1 MTSGKRKEQNCFR
14 QFLLIS
20 ACAGASV
27 AYAGGIQT
35 LDVVEVSASDAQDLV
50 GVASAASEGNVT
62 ARQLENRPLLRPAE
76 VLEVVPGL
84 IVSQH
89 SGDGKANQY
98 YLRGFNLDHGT
109 DFATSLLGMPVNMPT
124 HAHGQGYADLQFLI
138 PELVDRMQYR
148 KGPYA
153 VDAGDFASAGSAAI
167 DYARKLEQDFVD
179 LSVGSHG
186 YRRALLAGS
195 PTVGDGNLLYALEWA
210 GNNGP
215 WSMPEDLDKLN
226 GLLRY
231 SQGTRAN
238 GWSVAAMAYT
248 AKWASTDQVPLRA
261 VEAGLISRY
270 GNLDPS
276 DGGRTHRYSLSGEWS
291 RRDERGWLR
300 GNAYAMDYGLNL
312 WSNFTYCT
320 LGCNPGP
327 GDQFEQE
334 DRRKVYGFNL
344 AQTWFGDWIARGA
357 DFTLGLQSRLDDIG
371 KLGLYTTTARQRWGT
386 VAQDRVRE
394 RSVSLYAESQV
405 QWLDT
410 LRSVVG
416 WRKDFYSFDVSA
428 DTPANSGKADASI
441 GSPKLS
447 LILGPWNRTEYY
459 LNMGYGFHS
468 NDARGITV
476 KTNPDFRDPA
486 YGTPV
491 AGSTPL
497 VRTKGYEVGVRSALI
512 PGLQSSLSL
521 WRLDIASELVFSGD
535 AGTTEPSFPSRRT
548 GIEWANYWMPNPAT
562 IVDADLSLS
571 KARYTRADE
580 SVSGDEVPGA
590 IRKVA
595 SVGVSY
601 DAGGKWSGGVRLR
614 YFGPRPLIEDDSV
627 RSKGSTL
634 VNLRGSYRID
644 PRVKLS
650 VDVLNA
656 FNRKVSDI
664 DYYYSSQLSGE
675 SAPVND
681 IHTHPAEPR
690 TFRLSLRVGF

>member
-1 MTSGKRKEQNCFR
+1 MQGCCGFRGGRASWQSFPMKSGKRKERNCFR
-14 QFLLIS
+14 QFLLAS

-27 AYAGGIQT
+27 AHGGGMQT

-109 DFATSLLGMPVNMPT
+109 DFATRLLGMPVNMPT
-124 HAHGQGYADLQFLI
+124 HAHGQGYSDLQFLI
-138 PELVDRMQYR
+138 PELVDSMQYR

-153 VDAGDFASAGSAAI
+153 AEVGDFASAGSAAI
-167 DYARKLEQDFVD
+167 DYARKLDQDFVD

-195 PTVGDGNLLYALEWA
+195 PAVGDGHLLYALEWA

-291 RRDERGWLR
+291 RKDERGWLR
-300 GNAYAMDYGLNL
+300 GNVYAMDYGLNL

-334 DRRKVYGFNL
+334 DRRQVYGFNV
-344 AQTWFGDWIARGA
+344 AQTWYGDWLARGA

-371 KLGLYTTTARQRWGT
+371 KLGLYATTARQRWGT

-394 RSVSLYAESQV
+394 RSISLYAESQI
-405 QWLDT
+405 QWLDW
-410 LRSVVG
+410 LRSSVG
-416 WRKDFYSFDVSA
+416 WRKDFYTFDVSA
-428 DTPANSGKADASI
+428 DTPANSDKVDASI

-447 LILGPWNRTEYY
+447 LIFGPWNKTEYY

-476 KTNPDFRDPA
+476 KTNPDFRDP
-486 YGTPV
+486 G
-491 AGSTPL
+491 
-497 VRTKGYEVGVRSALI
+497 
-512 PGLQSSLSL
+512 
-521 WRLDIASELVFSGD
+521 
-535 AGTTEPSFPSRRT
+535 
-548 GIEWANYWMPNPAT
+548 
-562 IVDADLSLS
+562 
-571 KARYTRADE
+571 
-580 SVSGDEVPGA
+580 
-590 IRKVA
+590 
-595 SVGVSY
+595 
-601 DAGGKWSGGVRLR
+601 
-614 YFGPRPLIEDDSV
+614 FG
-627 RSKGSTL
+627 
-634 VNLRGSYRID
+634 
-644 PRVKLS
+644 
-650 VDVLNA
+650 
-656 FNRKVSDI
+656 
-664 DYYYSSQLSGE
+664 
-675 SAPVND
+675 
-681 IHTHPAEPR
+681 
-690 TFRLSLRVGF
+690 